1 MLAYQGM
8 VYRMTPMLEAVMA
21 DIRNQYGDDSVMRL
35 GDSPVRRPEVIKTGS
50 AALDEALG
58 IGGLPRGRMVEI
70 FGRESSGKTTLALHV
85 LANAQREGGTAAFID
100 AENAF
105 DAEYAAR
112 LGVDLSNLIVAQP
125 ACGEEALTI
134 CEKFVRSGELDVVA
148 VDSIA
153 ALVPQEEIEADMADG
168 QYGLQ
173 ARLMSRAMRRL
184 TSAIAGKKTLC
195 MFTNQVRE
203 RVGDARE
210 SFEVTPG
217 GLAMKFHATCRLKV
231 STTGYLRDPEGMVV
245 GNRTRVTVVKN
256 KLAAP
261 FKTAEFDIMYGD
273 GISDLETAGDGGEDG
288 EKEGAAA

>member
-1 MLAYQGM
+1 MLSYQGM
-8 VYRMTPMLEAVMA
+8 LYKMTPMLEAVME
-21 DIRNQYGDDSVMRL
+21 DIRRQYGDDSVMRL
-35 GDSPVRRPEVIKTGS
+35 GDMPSHRPETIPTGS

-70 FGRESSGKTTLALHV
+70 FGREASGKTTLALHV
-85 LANAQREGGTAAFID
+85 LANAQKAGGAAAFID
-100 AENAF
+100 AENSF

-125 ACGEEALTI
+125 SCGEEALTI

-153 ALVPQEEIEADMADG
+153 ALVPQEEIEADMGDA

-195 MFTNQVRE
+195 LFTNQVRE
-203 RVGDARE
+203 RVGVVRE
-210 SFEVTPG
+210 AFEVTPG
-217 GLAMKFHATCRLKV
+217 GMAMKFHAACRLKV
-231 STTGYLRDPEGMVV
+231 ATVGLLKNPAGEIT
-245 GNRTRVTVVKN
+245 GNRTKVTVVKN

-261 FKTAEFDIMYGD
+261 FKTAEFDILYGN
-273 GISDLETAGDGGEDG
+273 GISEPEGMAANR
-288 EKEGAAA
+288 KEGEVAA